1 MFDQHN
7 NILVNNTGSVEGLEF
22 LLNLENDHLM
32 RPVGDFGSAT
42 GNMTEDFMNGKTA
55 MIFDGPY
62 DVKQILTGASFKDT
76 ANLGIAGIPTGAA
89 RQTGSPIGGQSY
101 VISAKTSYPAQAYQF
116 INFMNSASVQVAIAK
131 LNHTLPTRLSAY
143 QDGASSDRYISAFLS
158 LKDTVA
164 ARPAIPQG
172 AYLFDVSDTSIWAA
186 LTGQQSVNGALNA
199 VADSWDQLGAGNLVP
214 QSTFTHGAL
223 PSACG

>member
-1 MFDQHN
+1 
-7 NILVNNTGSVEGLEF
+7 
-22 LLNLENDHLM
+22 
-32 RPVGDFGSAT
+32 
-42 GNMTEDFMNGKTA
+42 
-55 MIFDGPY
+55 
-62 DVKQILTGASFKDT
+62 
-76 ANLGIAGIPTGAA
+76 
-89 RQTGSPIGGQSY
+89 
-101 VISAKTSYPAQAYQF
+101 
-116 INFMNSASVQVAIAK
+116 MNSASVQVAIAK